1 VTATD
6 ERETT
11 DTPELAAFREK
22 ARAFLAEHAPA
33 RRQASDD
40 EEDVSMEATVA
51 DLPTQKAFQ
60 AALFDAGL
68 AGITWPLPWGR
79 GLTAEH
85 QRVFN
90 EEAAGYDLPATVYTI
105 GLGMVI
111 PTMIEF
117 GTDEQRERY
126 VHKALRGEEIWS
138 QLFSEP
144 GAGSDVASLQT
155 RAERD
160 GDEWIL
166 NGQKV
171 WTTGAQLSDYGAII
185 ARTNPDNPKHRGITM
200 FIVDF
205 HAPGVEVRP
214 IKQINGGSGFN
225 EVFFTDVRVPDSWRI
240 GEVDD
245 GWRCAIAMLMNERVA
260 IGAGGGGGRGLSVG
274 ALKRLAAERGKGDD
288 PVVRQG
294 IADVYIGQQIMKFI
308 GLRIRAAVKA
318 GNAPG
323 PEGSIAKL
331 LGAVFSRRTSDLA
344 ASIAGGY
351 GQAWADPKDAR
362 WAQLVLSTPASR
374 IAGGTD
380 EVQRN
385 IIGERVLGLPKEPQV
400 DRDIPFK
407 ELKVGTQSTR

>member
-1 VTATD
+1 MIDSETD
-6 ERETT
+6 LEQ
-11 DTPELAAFREK
+11 FRAK
-22 ARAFLAEHAPA
+22 VRAFLEEHAPK
-33 RRQASDD
+33 RKQQTEDD
-40 EEDVSMEATVA
+40 DDSAEMEATVA

-68 AGITWPLPWGR
+68 AGLTWPKPWGQ
-79 GLTAEH
+79 GLTPEH
-85 QRVFN
+85 TRIFN
-90 EEAAGYDLPATVYTI
+90 EEAAGYDLPTSAYTI

-160 GDEWIL
+160 GDEWVI

-171 WTTGAQLSDYGAII
+171 WTTGAQLSDFGAII
-185 ARTNPDNPKHRGITM
+185 ARTNPENPKHRGITM

-205 HAPGVEVRP
+205 KAPGVEIRP

-225 EVFFTDVRVPDSWRI
+225 EVFFSDVRVPDAWRI

-260 IGAGGGGGRGLSVG
+260 IGAGGGGGRGLSVK
-274 ALKRLAAERGKGDD
+274 ALARLAESKGLKDD

-294 IADVYIGQQIMKFI
+294 IADVYIGQTIMKFI
-308 GLRIRAAVKA
+308 GLRIRAAVTS
-318 GNAPG
+318 GRAPG

-331 LGAVFSRRTSDLA
+331 AGALLSRKTSDLA
-344 ASIAGGY
+344 IAIAGAG
-351 GQAWADPKDAR
+351 GQAWQDEKDGR

-407 ELKVGTQSTR
+407 QLKVGTQRSS

>member
-1 VTATD
+1 MIDSETD
-6 ERETT
+6 LEQ
-11 DTPELAAFREK
+11 FR
-22 ARAFLAEHAPA
+22 ARVRAFLEEHAPK
-33 RRQASDD
+33 RKQQTEDD
-40 EEDVSMEATVA
+40 DDSAEMEATVA

-68 AGITWPLPWGR
+68 AGLTWPKPWGQ
-79 GLTAEH
+79 GLTPEH
-85 QRVFN
+85 TRIFN
-90 EEAAGYDLPATVYTI
+90 EEAAGYDLPTSAYTI

-160 GDEWIL
+160 GDEWVI

-171 WTTGAQLSDYGAII
+171 WTTGAQLSDFGAII
-185 ARTNPDNPKHRGITM
+185 ARTNPENPKHRGITM

-205 HAPGVEVRP
+205 KAPGVEIRP

-225 EVFFTDVRVPDSWRI
+225 EVFFSDVRVPDAWRI

-260 IGAGGGGGRGLSVG
+260 IGAGGGGGRGLSVK
-274 ALKRLAAERGKGDD
+274 ALARLAESKGLKDD

-294 IADVYIGQQIMKFI
+294 IADVYIGQTIMKFI
-308 GLRIRAAVKA
+308 GLRIRAAVTS
-318 GNAPG
+318 GRAPG

-331 LGAVFSRRTSDLA
+331 AGALLSRKTSDLA
-344 ASIAGGY
+344 IAIAGAG
-351 GQAWADPKDAR
+351 GQAWQDEKDGR

-385 IIGERVLGLPKEPQV
+385 IIGERVLGLPEEPQV

-407 ELKVGTQSTR
+407 QLKVGTQRSS